1 MCAGNII
8 SVIILDRWKGITQ
21 IEVVNMRTII
31 LSDNDEVL
39 LKEAIRNQID
49 LLDDLPV
56 LMQDEIE
63 SRENYVDLVYRTSG
77 YVV

>member
-1 MCAGNII
+1 
-8 SVIILDRWKGITQ
+8 
-21 IEVVNMRTII
+21 MRTII